1 MLVSHTRKLV
11 KLVALLGLLV
21 LVVGMD
27 AAPARAD
34 KYALLIGVRRY
45 GHGLDSLNY
54 TEADMVDLAR
64 TLQGCGYRPE
74 NIVLMTQA
82 AAAEKGARFEPQ
94 SDRIRAEL
102 RRLVQGRT
110 SADTVLVGFSGH
122 GLQLERGKSEFYFC
136 PADTDLQHSR
146 TVLSL
151 TEVYGALERCQAG
164 FKFLMADAC
173 RNDPFAE
180 AARARG
186 IKGADGVTRPQPQ
199 VQPVP
204 GGIAAFFACSK
215 GEEAYEEGRLGHGV
229 FFYYVIKG
237 LSGEAASPGTR
248 EVTLAGLQQY
258 VTRNVSD
265 YVTTH
270 HRGKNQVPELRNQT
284 RGLVA
289 LVPDPVKELSGL
301 LARGRA
307 LSRRNEADKALAA
320 YTEAV
325 RLDANSAEAHACR
338 ADALN
343 DKGAYDQALA
353 ECERALRLNPRL
365 AVAFEYRADAYL
377 GKRKFDLASQ
387 AIAQA
392 LEINPRLA
400 GAYNDRG
407 VLLALQGRPDKA
419 VTELTKALEL
429 DPNDYRVYGNRASVY
444 ADLGEY
450 AKAVS
455 DYTEAL
461 RLGPR
466 DPAAY
471 FARSEAHKKLGHAEQ
486 AEVDRAVAAQLG
498 FKVAKK

>member
-27 AAPARAD
+27 AAPARAE

-45 GHGLDSLNY
+45 GHGLDSLNF

-74 NIVLMTQA
+74 NIILMTQT
-82 AAAEKGARFEPQ
+82 AAAEKGGRFEPQ
-94 SDRIRAEL
+94 SDRIRAQL
-102 RRLVQGRT
+102 RQLVQGRT
-110 SADTVLVGFSGH
+110 AADTVLVAFSGH

-180 AARARG
+180 AAKTRG

-215 GEEAYEEGRLGHGV
+215 GEEAYEEGSLGHGV

-237 LSGEAASPGTR
+237 LSGAAAPAGTR
-248 EVTLAGLQQY
+248 EVTLTSLQDY
-258 VTRNVSD
+258 VTRNVRE
-265 YVTTH
+265 YVSTR

-289 LVPDPVKELSGL
+289 LVPDPARELRGL
-301 LARGRA
+301 LARGRE

-320 YTEAV
+320 YSEAV
-325 RLDANSAEAHACR
+325 RLDPNSAEAHACR

-343 DKGAYDQALA
+343 DKGQYDQALA
-353 ECERALRLNPRL
+353 ECERALQLNPRL
-365 AVAFEYRADAYL
+365 AVAFEYRADSYL
-377 GKRKFDLASQ
+377 GKRKFDQASQ

-419 VTELTKALEL
+419 VAELTKALEL
-429 DPNDYRVYGNRASVY
+429 DPTDFRVFGNRASVY
-444 ADLGEY
+444 ADLGEH

-471 FARSEAHKKLGHAEQ
+471 FARSEAHKKLGHTEQ
-486 AEVDRAVAAQLG
+486 AEVDRAVAVQLG
-498 FKVAKK
+498 YKVARK